1 MTWPRCASSAH
12 EPAPVKWLHSDSPAG
27 PRSPRI
33 RSRSEAVSGPAIST
47 EASWTNVGSLDTET
61 RQALHEWH
69 LLARREALASTAK
82 HLRNQ
87 SRCRE
92 ASSVTE
98 ELRAAT
104 NDILAQG
111 SP

>member
-1 MTWPRCASSAH
+1 MTCPRCASSAH
-12 EPAPVKWLHSDSPAG
+12 EPAPVRWLHSDSPPG

-33 RSRSEAVSGPAIST
+33 RSRSTALSGPVIST
-47 EASWTNVGSLDTET
+47 ETSWTNVGSLDAAT
-61 RQALHEWH
+61 RQALHERR

-92 ASSVTE
+92 ASSVTD
-98 ELRAAT
+98 ELRAVT
-104 NDILAQG
+104 NAILAQG